1 MVLSVPVAP
10 AKPTLWPCSICGI
23 ARACT
28 AVGRSKPSDTVAAQD
43 SGDSWSADQSEL
55 QRRALADGSL
65 GAAPLSKLRAADSR
79 EAARMGLR
87 RRAVHATRA
96 VLATAPCLPEPSN

>member
-1 MVLSVPVAP
+1 MVLPVPVAP

-23 ARACT
+23 ASACT
-28 AVGRSKPSDTVAAQD
+28 AVGRSNPSDTVAAQD

-65 GAAPLSKLRAADSR
+65 GVAPLSKLRAADSR

-87 RRAVHATRA
+87 ARRRHLAPGA
-96 VLATAPCLPEPSN
+96 VLATVVCIHG